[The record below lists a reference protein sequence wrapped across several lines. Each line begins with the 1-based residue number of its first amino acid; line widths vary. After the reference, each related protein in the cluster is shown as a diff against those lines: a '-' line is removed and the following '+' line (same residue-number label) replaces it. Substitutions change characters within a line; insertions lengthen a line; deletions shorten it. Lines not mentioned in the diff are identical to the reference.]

1 MFPYGYTYPVSSDI
15 NTIGYTG
22 PMPHN
27 KGDNVLEMMIEDATD
42 KRELVKASIQRIVS
56 TECGERVMN
65 PTFGSRLRR
74 LLFEP
79 IDSMLLSDIRE
90 ELTNLIN
97 NQEPRIYVNQ
107 LSITPD
113 AENSTIYITL
123 GITFRDTGITDTM
136 NFAIA

>member
-1 MFPYGYTYPVSSDI
+1 
-15 NTIGYTG
+15 
-22 PMPHN
+22 MPHN

-90 ELTNLIN
+90 ELTSLIN